1 MAKESLEDNPSII
14 RIIQEMVRKG
24 ESEKDIMSTL
34 RGLGID
40 EERAKRLLM
49 LGQADT
55 FALVESE
62 VSKIVRGSIAEEE
75 EDFKIALKRQLK
87 DAVGEAKI
95 EMEKNVRDYTD
106 KKTGKILEMMEEG
119 RQKNEEALERSKTV
133 EMEMKE
139 VRMGSGAGQGKVI
152 TLVLI
157 LMGIGFL
164 LFDAYLFYK
173 SAQTILTVDQIVLN
187 LVIAVAGIA
196 MLFTASVV

>member
-106 KKTGKILEMMEEG
+106 KKTGKILEMMEE
-119 RQKNEEALERSKTV
+119 
-133 EMEMKE
+133 
-139 VRMGSGAGQGKVI
+139 
-152 TLVLI
+152 
-157 LMGIGFL
+157 
-164 LFDAYLFYK
+164 
-173 SAQTILTVDQIVLN
+173 
-187 LVIAVAGIA
+187 
-196 MLFTASVV
+196 

>member
-106 KKTGKILEMMEEG
+106 KKTEKIVEIMEEI
-119 RQKNEEALERSKTV
+119 RQKSEENLERSKTV

-139 VRMGSGAGQGKVI
+139 VRMRSGAGQGKVI
-152 TLVLI
+152 TFVLI
-157 LMGIGFL
+157 LAGIGFL

-173 SAQTILTVDQIVLN
+173 STQTILTVDQIVLN